1 MTINS
6 LTVGAVGLALDMAQR
21 RAEVASRNIAL
32 TNVPGSRM
40 ERPDFAAANDL
51 LGRVAQGDA
60 IPREALGS
68 VNIRATTSQATFA
81 VDGTSTGTGD
91 VDDQVADLA
100 RASAHF
106 QALSEAL
113 NRQFGLMSIALSGD
127 QS

>member
-60 IPREALGS
+60 IPRESLGS
-68 VNIRATTSQATFA
+68 VDIRATSSQPSLG
-81 VDGTSTGTGD
+81 VEGEGD
-91 VDDQVADLA
+91 VDGQVADLA
-100 RASAHF
+100 LASAHF

>member
-6 LTVGAVGLALDMAQR
+6 LTVGAVDLALDMAQR

-60 IPREALGS
+60 IPRDTLGS
-68 VNIRATTSQATFA
+68 VDIRATTSQPSLG
-81 VDGTSTGTGD
+81 VEGEGD
-91 VDDQVADLA
+91 VDGQVADLA
-100 RASAHF
+100 LASAHF

>member
-21 RAEVASRNIAL
+21 RAEVASRNIAY
-32 TNVPGSRM
+32 TNVPGSRL
-40 ERPDFAAANDL
+40 ERPDFSAATDL
-51 LGRVAQGDA
+51 LQRVAQGDDMT
-60 IPREALGS
+60 RERLGG
-68 VNIRATTSQATFA
+68 VDIHATATLA
-81 VDGTSTGTGD
+81 EAAPGVAADLDG
-91 VDDQVADLA
+91 QVADLA
-100 RASAHF
+100 LASAHF

>member
-51 LGRVAQGDA
+51 LGRVAQGNA
-60 IPREALGS
+60 IPRESLGS
-68 VNIRATTSQATFA
+68 VDIRATTSQPSLG
-81 VDGTSTGTGD
+81 VEGEGD
-91 VDDQVADLA
+91 VDGQVADLA
-100 RASAHF
+100 LASAHF

>member
-60 IPREALGS
+60 IPRESLGS
-68 VNIRATTSQATFA
+68 VDIRATTSQPSLG
-81 VDGTSTGTGD
+81 VEGEGD
-91 VDDQVADLA
+91 VDGQVADLA
-100 RASAHF
+100 LASAHF

>member
-60 IPREALGS
+60 IPRETLGS
-68 VNIRATTSQATFA
+68 VDIRATTSQPSLG
-81 VDGTSTGTGD
+81 VEGEGD
-91 VDDQVADLA
+91 VDGQVADLA
-100 RASAHF
+100 LASAHF

>member
-51 LGRVAQGDA
+51 LGRVAQGEV

-68 VNIRATTSQATFA
+68 VDIRATSSPSTLA
-81 VDGTSTGTGD
+81 VDGSGQGD
-91 VDDQVADLA
+91 VDGQVADLA
-100 RASAHF
+100 LASAHF

>member
-6 LTVGAVGLALDMAQR
+6 ITVGAVGLALDMAQR
-21 RAEVASRNIAL
+21 RAEVASRNIAY
-32 TNVPGSRM
+32 TNVPGSRI
-40 ERPDFAAANDL
+40 ERPDFAAATDL
-51 LGRVAQGDA
+51 LRRVERGASMTRDDLAGVDIRGTNSVAQASMG
-60 IPREALGS
+60 EAP
-68 VNIRATTSQATFA
+68 
-81 VDGTSTGTGD
+81 D

-100 RASAHF
+100 LASAHF

>member
-81 VDGTSTGTGD
+81 VDGTGTGD

-100 RASAHF
+100 LASAHF

>member
-6 LTVGAVGLALDMAQR
+6 LTVGAVGLALNMAQR

-51 LGRVAQGDA
+51 LGRVAEGDVV
-60 IPREALGS
+60 PREALGS
-68 VNIRATTSQATFA
+68 VDIRATTSQSA
-81 VDGTSTGTGD
+81 VAADGTDAGD
-91 VDDQVADLA
+91 LDGQVADLA
-100 RASAHF
+100 LAGAHF